1 MTAGLDLPLDA
12 LRDADIAAD
21 YLELIAVFSRAGQ
34 SSVVD
39 IVNAADIE
47 AESEYTDVDDEM
59 RGHEPIADAALRRIT
74 TRLDALED
82 AYPFQLDSAGVLSLD
97 VCRLDLPGTA
107 YVLSLLL
114 ANLRPVSPL
123 LQDFARYP
131 STEEV
136 DDLRR
141 WFQYYATAA
150 IAGEIGGSAWSFGF
164 PRPDGSG
171 FIAKLEEIWRTLK
184 DGRVGA
190 DESAPSSPKDDGID
204 VLAWKETRDGLPG
217 FLLVAAQVATGG
229 DWKSKSI
236 KRDVN
241 DVFKTRWFTGGRRPV
256 TEMIAY
262 HVVPF
267 ALADEGIRDDVLVVG
282 NLLHRLRVPRRV
294 AEAEKLVELGRIS
307 VEAFGELEETRTW
320 IKAFIEEARAA

>member
-1 MTAGLDLPLDA
+1 MTIGIDLPLDA
-12 LRDADIAAD
+12 MHDSDVAAD
-21 YLELIAVFSRAGQ
+21 YLELLAAFSSDGQ
-34 SSVVD
+34 SSPAD

-47 AESEYTDVDDEM
+47 AESEYHDVDEEM
-59 RGHEPIADAALRRIT
+59 RGHESIADAALRRIA
-74 TRLDALED
+74 TRLDVLEE
-82 AYPFQLDSAGVLSLD
+82 AYPFELDFTAGILSLD
-97 VCRLDLPGTA
+97 VNKLDLPGTA

-114 ANLRPVSPL
+114 ANLRSVSPL
-123 LQDFARYP
+123 LQDFERYP
-131 STEEV
+131 SPDEV
-136 DDLRR
+136 DAWRR

-150 IAGEIGGSAWSFGF
+150 VAGEIGGSAWSFGF

-184 DGRVGA
+184 DGRVSA
-190 DESAPSSPKDDGID
+190 DASAPSSPKDGEID

-217 FLLVAAQVATGG
+217 FLLVAAQVATGA

-241 DVFKTRWFTGGRRPV
+241 SVFKNRWFAKRQPV

-262 HVVPF
+262 HVIPF
-267 ALADEGIRDDVLVVG
+267 ALADEGVRDDVLVVG

-294 AEAEKLVELGRIS
+294 ADASTLVSDERIS
-307 VEAFGELEETRTW
+307 VEAFEELNETTIWMRTY
-320 IKAFIEEARAA
+320 IAEARAA

>member
-1 MTAGLDLPLDA
+1 MD
-12 LRDADIAAD
+12 
-21 YLELIAVFSRAGQ
+21 
-34 SSVVD
+34 
-39 IVNAADIE
+39 
-47 AESEYTDVDDEM
+47 ES
-59 RGHEPIADAALRRIT
+59 EPIADAALRRIA
-74 TRLDALED
+74 TRLHALED
-82 AYPFQLDSAGVLSLD
+82 AYPFQLDSAGILSLD
-97 VCRLDLPGTA
+97 VNKLDLPGTA

-131 STEEV
+131 SSGEV
-136 DDLRR
+136 EDLRR

-171 FIAKLEEIWRTLK
+171 FVAKLEEIWRTLK

-190 DESAPSSPKDDGID
+190 DASAPSSPKDDGID
-204 VLAWKETRDGLPG
+204 VLAWRETRDGLPG

-241 DVFKTRWFTGGRRPV
+241 DVFKTRWFTRGRPV

-294 AEAEKLVELGRIS
+294 AEAEKLVELGSIS
-307 VEAFGELEETRTW
+307 VEAFGSLDETRTW
-320 IKAFIEEARAA
+320 LRAFIEEARAA

>member
-1 MTAGLDLPLDA
+1 MTIGIGLPLDS
-12 LRDADIAAD
+12 LDDTDIAAD
-21 YLELIAVFSRAGQ
+21 YLELMAAFSRDGQ
-34 SSVVD
+34 SSAAD
-39 IVNAADIE
+39 IVGAADIE
-47 AESEYTDVDDEM
+47 AEAEYSDVDDEM
-59 RGHEPIADAALRRIT
+59 RGHESVADAALRRIA
-74 TRLDALED
+74 TRRDALEE
-82 AYPFQLDSAGVLSLD
+82 AYPFHLDFTAGVLSLD
-97 VCRLDLPGTA
+97 VTQLDLPGTA

-131 STEEV
+131 SADEV

-184 DGRVGA
+184 DGRVEA
-190 DESAPSSPKDDGID
+190 DESAPSQAKDDGID

-241 DVFKTRWFTGGRRPV
+241 DVFKGRWFSKSRPV

-267 ALADEGIRDDVLVVG
+267 ALADDGVRDDVLVVG

-294 AEAEKLVELGRIS
+294 AEASMLVQEERIS
-307 VEAFGELEETRTW
+307 VEAFEMLDETTAWMRTY
-320 IKAFIEEARAA
+320 IEEARAA